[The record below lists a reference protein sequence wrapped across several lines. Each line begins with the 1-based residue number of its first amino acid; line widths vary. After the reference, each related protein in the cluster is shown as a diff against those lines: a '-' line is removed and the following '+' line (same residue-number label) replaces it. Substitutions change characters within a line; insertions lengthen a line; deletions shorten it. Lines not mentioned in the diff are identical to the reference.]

1 MNATPRSFALLLALA
16 LPLPAAAAE
25 PAAKPEALVST
36 DAVPTGV
43 SALEITVAP
52 WGDIIVDGHTREK
65 NVTRSRLY
73 LPVGVHDVEIKNPW
87 SRRERRRIEV
97 TEGGATLRVRLR
109 PLPAS
114 LIVHS
119 NVDADVLIDGISVG
133 RSWTSEIAPLAVPL
147 DGWRARRRVRITLQ
161 RPGYKPLITEAT
173 LMAGTRTVIGARL
186 VETQDDLRRGG
197 IAYSK
202 PLGSILPTR

>member
-133 RSWTSEIAPLAVPL
+133 RSWTSEIAPLAV
-147 DGWRARRRVRITLQ
+147 ITLQ